1 MQAFVEY
8 GMRHPALGK
17 DFSQWLNQLLAT
29 DKK

>member
-8 GMRHPALGK
+8 GMRHASLGK
-17 DFSQWLNQLLAT
+17 EFSQWLQQVVAA